1 MPCAHA
7 ICQPRGSH
15 LSWNEALYRF
25 ARRRPQLTSDPAAW
39 CPRRIRVWIP
49 LLPRP
54 LHPQRSGAFQAG
66 HLMRIVPMF
75 ASLVVD
81 TRRSFAQAAQ
91 SRRTYNGICH
101 FFSRD
106 RAAQHNCHHPC
117 WEAAYFLPCT
127 RPPDA
132 QSSARANPLRP
143 LSTLRIRGPAVWT
156 SNDADWRARRCYG
169 PSCRH

>member
-1 MPCAHA
+1 MDTRLHTLCLG
-7 ICQPRGSH
+7 C
-15 LSWNEALYRF
+15 
-25 ARRRPQLTSDPAAW
+25 
-39 CPRRIRVWIP
+39 
-49 LLPRP
+49 
-54 LHPQRSGAFQAG
+54 LHPQRSGTFQAG
-66 HLMRIVPMF
+66 HLMCIVPMF
-75 ASLVVD
+75 ASPAVD
-81 TRRSFAQAAQ
+81 TRRSLQCFASPAVDTGRSFAQAAQ

-106 RAAQHNCHHPC
+106 RAAQHHCHHPC

>member
-1 MPCAHA
+1 VPCAHA
-7 ICQPRGSH
+7 LRQPRGFH
-15 LSWNEALYRF
+15 LSWNEALYRL
-25 ARRRPQLTSDPAAW
+25 ACRRPQLTRGPAAW
-39 CPRRIRVWIP
+39 CPGRIRVWTP

-66 HLMRIVPMF
+66 HLMRIVPMFASLVVDTRRSLQCF

-127 RPPDA
+127 RPPDVLRLMPSVR
-132 QSSARANPLRP
+132 SSASINLVHLA
-143 LSTLRIRGPAVWT
+143 T
-156 SNDADWRARRCYG
+156 SAPTVNF
-169 PSCRH
+169 